1 VADYPRSGDDVHRVL
16 AAQPGL
22 ARLVR
27 HEEPDFLAEVWIRT
41 EGRPASV
48 AQSTGLA

>member
-1 VADYPRSGDDVHRVL
+1 VL
-16 AAQPGL
+16 AAQSGL

-41 EGRPASV
+41 ESRPVSV